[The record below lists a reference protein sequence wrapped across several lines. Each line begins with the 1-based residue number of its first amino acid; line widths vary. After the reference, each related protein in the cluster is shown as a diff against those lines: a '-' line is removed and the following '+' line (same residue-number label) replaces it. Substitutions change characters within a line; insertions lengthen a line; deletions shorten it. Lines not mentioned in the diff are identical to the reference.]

1 MNGMA
6 KFLMIAGASIFIIG
20 FLIQFLKLGRLPGDI
35 VVKKGNITFF
45 FPLMTSI
52 LISIVLSA
60 IFYVIGRIK

>member
-35 VVKKGNITFF
+35 VVKKGNMTFF

>member
-1 MNGMA
+1 MA

-35 VVKKGNITFF
+35 VVKKGNMTFF